1 MTETFELVRG
11 AESLFARVIGDME
24 HAQRRVWIES
34 YLLHDDRATR
44 GFIEALGRAASRGVE
59 VRLLVDGFGAG
70 ADAQRMRPWIE
81 ARGIDLRVFRPR
93 LRPWVLSAWRRLHRK
108 LILIDESLL
117 YVGGVNLLSDW
128 EDPNHGPLQAPRLD
142 YAVRCKSARL
152 SAYATGPMAKSW
164 WRAGWRRGGLRREW
178 AQMRRDVASAQARLA
193 PGRVNGSSRARL
205 VFRDDLRRSRAIE
218 QELRR
223 LLRSA
228 RSEICL
234 AMAYFVP
241 TRSLRRLLIEARQRG
256 VRVSLLIQG
265 KTEYWWARWA
275 EQLMVDELLEAGV
288 EVWEFQESFLHA
300 KVLVADDW
308 ATVGSSNWDPFSL
321 WLALEANLLLK
332 DAAFAQSL
340 KADLR
345 RHMTPERASQRV
357 VRGALGGLLR
367 WPQRLLQGLMLS
379 GVLWILRAIR

>member
-1 MTETFELVRG
+1 
-11 AESLFARVIGDME
+11 
-24 HAQRRVWIES
+24 
-34 YLLHDDRATR
+34 
-44 GFIEALGRAASRGVE
+44 
-59 VRLLVDGFGAG
+59 
-70 ADAQRMRPWIE
+70 
-81 ARGIDLRVFRPR
+81 
-93 LRPWVLSAWRRLHRK
+93 
-108 LILIDESLL
+108 
-117 YVGGVNLLSDW
+117 
-128 EDPNHGPLQAPRLD
+128 
-142 YAVRCKSARL
+142 
-152 SAYATGPMAKSW
+152 
-164 WRAGWRRGGLRREW
+164 
-178 AQMRRDVASAQARLA
+178 ARLA
-193 PGRVNGSSRARL
+193 PGRANGSSRARL

-275 EQLMVDELLEAGV
+275 EQMMVDELLEAGV